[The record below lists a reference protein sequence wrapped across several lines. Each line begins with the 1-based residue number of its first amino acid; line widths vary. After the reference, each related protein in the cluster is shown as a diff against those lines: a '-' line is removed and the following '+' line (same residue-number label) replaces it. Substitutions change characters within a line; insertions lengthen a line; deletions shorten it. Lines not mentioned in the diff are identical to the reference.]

1 MPHFVIFQKFRENG
15 PFGLETVRDLAVF
28 RPPGGQK
35 SLFLK
40 NLENGQKSSKMATD
54 IKEAQ

>member
-1 MPHFVIFQKFRENG
+1 M
-15 PFGLETVRDLAVF
+15 VRDLAVF